1 MLFKT
6 LCIATFLSRLSF
18 GIYLVHI
25 FVMRYLLWNYEPVRA
40 VGFYIL
46 QTGIITVLTFA
57 LSAIAC
63 WLISFLPGARYLIGY
78 KSIK

>member
-1 MLFKT
+1 
-6 LCIATFLSRLSF
+6 
-18 GIYLVHI
+18 
-25 FVMRYLLWNYEPVRA
+25 MRYLLWNYEPVRA